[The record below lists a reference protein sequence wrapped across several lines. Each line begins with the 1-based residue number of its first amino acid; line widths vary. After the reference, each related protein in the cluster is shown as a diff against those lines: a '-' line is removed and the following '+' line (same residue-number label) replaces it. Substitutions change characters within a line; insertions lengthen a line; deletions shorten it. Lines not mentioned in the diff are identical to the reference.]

1 MMGYKFNRC
10 TALAVLAAVL
20 GFSRGLY
27 AEIVYTAAN
36 ETVEGTGI
44 LKIDLNH
51 DGVTDVSIVSIG
63 GGGYVCNKHFVPSPW
78 GHVYAMPGRGSATVE
93 KSWAFSN
100 TFGNL
105 VLAFSSGAK
114 ISSQDA
120 FHSAEGLM
128 LAYGS
133 CVYPNSGDWQNVTNL
148 YLAIRFQING
158 QAHYGWARLTVL
170 EKPVNPFIH
179 TPGPIITLTG
189 YAYESVPG
197 APIVAGQTTVVTS
210 SLTLKV
216 TSPLNDSTV
225 TNPVSIAATAS
236 DPNPISQIEVWV
248 NYKEVFHVSG
258 GTLNADV
265 TLPVGSDERF
275 VVQAVDSKG
284 TSTKVDSITVSGTP
298 LPPPSTTSNVTTYH
312 NDNGRTGQNLDETTL
327 TAANVKASNF
337 GLLFVIAT
345 DGKVDAQPLYLPNLT
360 ISGSAHNVLFVA
372 TEHGSVYGFDADTGI
387 QLWKVST
394 LAAGERPSD
403 DHGCRQITPEIGVTS
418 TPVIDSSTGDHG
430 TIYVVAMSKDGSGN
444 YHQRLHALDVTT
456 GAEEFGG
463 PKEIQAS
470 YPGTGDNSSGG
481 NVIFDSGQ
489 QVDRPGLLLLNGVVY
504 TSWGSHCDIRPY
516 TGWVIAY
523 DEHTLSQVMVLNVTP
538 NGNEGSFW
546 MSGAG
551 PAADASGNIFA
562 LDANGTFDSTL
573 NAQGFPSRGDFGNAF
588 LKMATTNGQL
598 AVVDYFEM
606 SNQSTENSTD
616 EDLGSGGALVLPDL
630 TDSSGTTRHLAV
642 GAGKDAI
649 IYIVDRDSM
658 GKFNPNSNNVYQQVQ
673 GALAGGVFSMPAF
686 FNNTLYYGAVG
697 DKIKAFSINSAKL
710 VASATSQTPKV
721 FRYPGATPSISANGS
736 KNAILWATENGNPAV
751 LHAFDARNLANELYN
766 SNQASGGR
774 DHFGA
779 GNKFITPT
787 VVNGKVYV
795 GTTTGVGVF
804 GLMY

>member
-1 MMGYKFNRC
+1 MN
-10 TALAVLAAVL
+10 
-20 GFSRGLY
+20 
-27 AEIVYTAAN
+27 N
-36 ETVEGTGI
+36 
-44 LKIDLNH
+44 
-51 DGVTDVSIVSIG
+51 
-63 GGGYVCNKHFVPSPW
+63 
-78 GHVYAMPGRGSATVE
+78 
-93 KSWAFSN
+93 
-100 TFGNL
+100 
-105 VLAFSSGAK
+105 
-114 ISSQDA
+114 
-120 FHSAEGLM
+120 
-128 LAYGS
+128 
-133 CVYPNSGDWQNVTNL
+133 
-148 YLAIRFQING
+148 
-158 QAHYGWARLTVL
+158 
-170 EKPVNPFIH
+170 
-179 TPGPIITLTG
+179 
-189 YAYESVPG
+189 
-197 APIVAGQTTVVTS
+197 
-210 SLTLKV
+210 
-216 TSPLNDSTV
+216 STV
-225 TNPVSIAATAS
+225 TNPVPIAATAS
-236 DPNPISQIEVWV
+236 GPNPISEIEVWA

-258 GTLNADV
+258 GTLNANVTLPVGSGERFVVQAVDSKGNIAKVVDSITVGPVGTSSLTLKVTSPMNNSTVTNPVPIAATASGPNPISEIEVWANYKEVFHVSGGTLNANV

-275 VVQAVDSKG
+275 VIQAVDSKG
-284 TSTKVDSITVSGTP
+284 TSTKVVDSITVSGTP